1 MISKMRESK
10 GFTLVE
16 LMIVVAIIGILAA
29 VAVPYYQKYIAKAR
43 MTSLVFPAIHMADVN
58 LASYYATSSS
68 STDGSQ
74 FFPPAS
80 ATFFLHD
87 ASTQCASPVYTNP
100 AASSAVVTWTIVGTA
115 GGPCPQLKSFYGQ
128 TLVTSAV
135 VSTTNPGI
143 IVGWRLSGN
152 LANQLGMAGLQ

>member
-1 MISKMRESK
+1 MLSKMRESK

-74 FFPPAS
+74 FFPPAA
-80 ATFFLHD
+80 ATFFLQD
-87 ASTQCASPVYTNP
+87 ASTQCASPAYSNP
-100 AASSAVVTWTIVGTA
+100 AATSAIVTWTIKGTA
-115 GGPCPQLKSFYGQ
+115 GGPCPQLKNFYGQ
-128 TLVTSAV
+128 TLSAHAV
-135 VSTTNPGI
+135 VSSTNPGI
-143 IVGWRLSGN
+143 ISGWRLTGA
-152 LANQLGMAGLQ
+152 LANELGMAGLQ